1 MPSDRPS
8 KIAVA
13 GKGGTGKT
21 TVAGTL
27 ARAIAAR
34 GHRVWAIDADSNPNL
49 ALTVGLPR
57 EAAGDLRTLPRDLLE
72 ETTTGEGER
81 AVRLSM
87 PPAEVAGA
95 YGVDAPDGITLM
107 LMGTVR
113 HAGAG

>member
-1 MPSDRPS
+1 MTSTRPT

-27 ARAIAAR
+27 ARVIAGR

-49 ALTVGLPR
+49 ALTLGLPR
-57 EAAGDLRTLPRDLLE
+57 EAAGELRTLPRDLLE
-72 ETTTGEGER
+72 ETTDAEGRR
-81 AVRLSM
+81 ALRLPM
-87 PPAEVAGA
+87 PPADVAA
-95 YGVDAPDGITLM
+95 AHGVAAPGGVTLM
-107 LMGTVR
+107 LMGTVG